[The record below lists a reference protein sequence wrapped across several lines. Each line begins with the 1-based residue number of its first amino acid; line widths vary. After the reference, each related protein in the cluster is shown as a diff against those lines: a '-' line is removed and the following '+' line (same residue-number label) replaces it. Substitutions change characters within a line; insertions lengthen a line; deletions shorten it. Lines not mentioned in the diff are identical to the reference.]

1 MESLYFGILTLA
13 LALLA
18 LFGISG
24 LFTVTQQSSAVVE
37 RFGRFHR
44 LCTPGLNWRIP
55 LVDRIAERV
64 SLRIQQLDVDV
75 ETKTKDN
82 VFVMTKVSV
91 QFQVLPDNVES
102 AFYQLNDPSR
112 QITSYVFDL
121 VRAEIP
127 KLTLDE
133 VFERK
138 DDVATAV
145 KSELS
150 SVMADFGYG
159 IVKALVTD
167 INPDETVK
175 ASMNA
180 INAAQRER
188 VAAEERGEADKILQV
203 KQAEAEAESKKL
215 QGQGIADQRSAI
227 VDGLRESVL
236 EFQQG
241 VPGTDAQDVMS
252 LVLITQYF
260 DMLKDLGDN
269 SRTNTIF
276 VDHSPGGM
284 TNVRNMVLQA
294 MGAGNFADATAA
306 SDGREQRQVA

>member
-1 MESLYFGILTLA
+1 MDAIQIGLVALVLFA
-13 LALLA
+13 LA
-18 LFGISG
+18 G
-24 LFTVTQQSSAVVE
+24 LFTVTQQTSAVVE
-37 RFGRFHR
+37 RFGRFKK
-44 LCTPGLNWRIP
+44 LCGPGLNWRIP
-55 LVDRIAERV
+55 FIDRIAARI
-64 SLRIQQLDVDV
+64 SLRIEQLDVDV
-75 ETKTKDN
+75 ETKTRDN

-91 QFQVLPDNVES
+91 QFQVLPDNVVS
-102 AFYQLNDPSR
+102 AFYQLNDPRR

-127 KLTLDE
+127 KLSLDE

-188 VAAEERGEADKILQV
+188 VAAEERGEADKILVV
-203 KQAEAEAESKKL
+203 KQAEAEAASKKL
-215 QGQGIADQRSAI
+215 QGHGIADQRSAI

-241 VPGTDAQDVMS
+241 VPGTDAHDVMS

-276 VDHSPGGM
+276 VDHSPAGM
-284 TNVRNMVLQA
+284 SSVRDQVMQA
-294 MGAGNFADATAA
+294 MTAGNPADT
-306 SDGREQRQVA
+306 GEPVVAEEPRRVA

>member
-1 MESLYFGILTLA
+1 L
-13 LALLA
+13 
-18 LFGISG
+18 G
-24 LFTVTQQSSAVVE
+24 LFTVTQQSTAVIE
-37 RFGRFHR
+37 RFGRFQR
-44 LCTPGLNWRIP
+44 LCAPGLNWRIP
-55 LVDRIAERV
+55 FIDRIAGRL

-82 VFVMTKVSV
+82 VFLLTKVSV
-91 QFQVLPDNVES
+91 QFQVLPDKVEA
-102 AFYQLNDPSR
+102 AFYKLHDPAR

-127 KLTLDE
+127 RLTLDE

-145 KSELS
+145 KADLS
-150 SVMADFGYG
+150 SVMSDFGYG

-167 INPDETVK
+167 INPDEVVK
-175 ASMNA
+175 TSMNA

-188 VAAEERGEADKILQV
+188 VAAEERGEAEKILVV
-203 KQAEAEAESKKL
+203 KQAEAQAESKKL
-215 QGQGIADQRSAI
+215 QGQGIADQRTAI
-227 VDGLRESVL
+227 VDGLRESVR

-241 VPGTDAQDVMS
+241 VPGTHAQDVMS

-260 DMLKDLGDN
+260 DMLKELGDN
-269 SRTNTIF
+269 SRTSTIF

-294 MGAGNFADATAA
+294 MAAGNIAA
-306 SDGREQRQVA
+306 AGGERDGSKKSRPM

>member
-1 MESLYFGILTLA
+1 MAILELGMLLLVGTTLA
-13 LALLA
+13 AALA
-18 LFGISG
+18 GV
-24 LFTVTQQSSAVVE
+24 FTVRQQTSAVIE

-44 LCTPGLNWRIP
+44 LCEPGLRWRIP
-55 LVDRIAERV
+55 LIDRIAERM

-91 QFQVLPDNVES
+91 QFRVLADNVAS
-102 AFYQLNDPSR
+102 AYYQLDDPGR

-138 DDVATAV
+138 DDVALAV

-150 SVMADFGYG
+150 SVMANFGYG

-175 ASMNA
+175 ASMNS

-188 VAAEERGEADKILQV
+188 VAAEERGEAEKILQV

-227 VDGLRESVL
+227 VDGLRESVI

-284 TNVRNMVLQA
+284 GSVRDMVLQA
-294 MGAGNFADATAA
+294 LHGSGFAGRRPGIDA
-306 SDGREQRQVA
+306 GEPRQVA

>member
-1 MESLYFGILTLA
+1 METIIIIAAILGVA
-13 LALLA
+13 IGVA
-18 LFGISG
+18 G
-24 LFTVTQQSSAVVE
+24 LFTVRQQSSAVIE
-37 RFGRFHR
+37 RFGRFKR

-55 LVDRIAERV
+55 IIDRIVERV

-91 QFQVLPDNVES
+91 QFQVLPDNVVS
-102 AFYQLNDPSR
+102 AYYQLNDPGR

-175 ASMNA
+175 SSMNA

-188 VAAEERGEADKILQV
+188 VAAEERGEAEKILQV

-215 QGQGIADQRSAI
+215 QGLGIADQRSAI

-241 VPGTDAQDVMS
+241 VPGTAAQDVMS

-284 TNVRNMVLQA
+284 SNVRDMVLQA
-294 MGAGNFADATAA
+294 MGAGNFVERSA
-306 SDGREQRQVA
+306 SPEVDDERHVA

>member
-1 MESLYFGILTLA
+1 MESIIIIVAILGVA
-13 LALLA
+13 IGAA
-18 LFGISG
+18 G
-24 LFTVTQQSSAVVE
+24 LFTVRQQSSAVIE
-37 RFGRFHR
+37 RFGRFKR
-44 LCTPGLNWRIP
+44 LCAPGLNWRIP
-55 LVDRIAERV
+55 IIDRVAERV

-91 QFQVLPDNVES
+91 QFQVLPDNVVS
-102 AFYQLNDPSR
+102 AYYQLNDPGR

-188 VAAEERGEADKILQV
+188 VAAEERGEAEKILQV

-215 QGQGIADQRSAI
+215 QGHGIADQRSAI

-241 VPGTDAQDVMS
+241 VPGTAAQDVMS

-284 TNVRNMVLQA
+284 SNVRDMVLQA
-294 MGAGNFADATAA
+294 MGAGNFAERGVPAEVD
-306 SDGREQRQVA
+306 DERHVA

>member
-1 MESLYFGILTLA
+1 MTAFVFTL
-13 LALLA
+13 LFMLI
-18 LFGISG
+18 LFGLTG
-24 LFTVTQQSSAVVE
+24 FFTVQQQSAAVIE
-37 RFGRFHR
+37 RFGRFQR
-44 LCTPGLNWRIP
+44 LCKAGLNWRIP
-55 LVDRIAERV
+55 VIDRIAERV
-64 SLRIQQLDVDV
+64 SLRIRQLDVDV
-75 ETKTKDN
+75 ETKTRDN

-91 QFQVLPDNVES
+91 QYQVLPENVES
-102 AFYQLNDPSR
+102 AFYQLNDPDR

-127 KLTLDE
+127 KLSLDE

-150 SVMADFGYG
+150 SVMSDFGYG

-167 INPDETVK
+167 INPDQTVK

-188 VAAEERGEADKILQV
+188 VAAEERGEAEKILMV
-203 KQAEAEAESKKL
+203 KAAEAEAESKKL

-236 EFQQG
+236 EFQEG

-260 DMLKDLGDN
+260 DMLKDLGDG
-269 SRTNTIF
+269 SKTNTIF

-284 TNVRNMVLQA
+284 TSVRDQVLQA
-294 MGAGNFADATAA
+294 MGAGGLVGGGEDDEPA
-306 SDGREQRQVA
+306 RKVA

>member
-1 MESLYFGILTLA
+1 MATLFAGLLA
-13 LALLA
+13 LALVAIL
-18 LFGISG
+18 G
-24 LFTVTQQSSAVVE
+24 LFTVTQQTAAVIE

-44 LCTPGLNWRIP
+44 LCSPGLNWRIP
-55 LVDRIAERV
+55 FIDRIAERV
-64 SLRIQQLDVDV
+64 SLRIRQLDVDV

-91 QFQVLPDNVES
+91 QYQVLPDNVMS
-102 AFYQLNDPSR
+102 AYYQLNDPDR

-145 KSELS
+145 KAELS
-150 SVMADFGYG
+150 SVMSDFGYG

-167 INPDETVK
+167 INPDHSVK

-188 VAAEERGEADKILQV
+188 VAAEEKGEADKILVV
-203 KQAEAEAESKKL
+203 KQAEAEAQSKKL

-241 VPGTDAQDVMS
+241 VPGTDAQDVMN

-260 DMLKDLGDN
+260 DTLKDLGDN
-269 SRTNTIF
+269 SKTNTIF

-284 TNVRNMVLQA
+284 TDVRNMVLQA
-294 MGAGNFADATAA
+294 MAPRAVDAPSA
-306 SDGREQRQVA
+306 ELEEPRQVA